1 LSEIRKQESSPCSAK
16 EGGAYVT
23 ATGKPR
29 KLDESAGVL
38 VLEDRARIP
47 IRCRVSLEGD
57 FLYGPSGGPSPSRG
71 TRGWGMDNPGS
82 AGTGSR

>member
-1 LSEIRKQESSPCSAK
+1 M
-16 EGGAYVT
+16 T

-71 TRGWGMDNPGS
+71 TRGWGYGQPRQRWYREQMTCSGES
-82 AGTGSR
+82 QGKAGA

>member
-1 LSEIRKQESSPCSAK
+1 M
-16 EGGAYVT
+16 T

-57 FLYGPSGGPSPSRG
+57 FLYGPSLPQQR
-71 TRGWGMDNPGS
+71 NPWLGYGQPRQRWYREQMTCS
-82 AGTGSR
+82 GESQGKAGA

>member
-1 LSEIRKQESSPCSAK
+1 M
-16 EGGAYVT
+16 T

-57 FLYGPSGGPSPSRG
+57 FLYKSEAKRS
-71 TRGWGMDNPGS
+71 
-82 AGTGSR
+82 